1 MKVKQVLLG
10 AAILASS
17 VSGPAVAQQAQYVQ
31 IAELEIDPAQLEN
44 YKAAVSEHAET
55 AIRVEP
61 GVLVLF
67 AVSEK
72 ENPTHVRVFE
82 VYRDIDAYKAH
93 LEAPH
98 FKKYKATVESMV
110 KSLKLVLTT
119 PISLAAK
126 SQ

>member
-1 MKVKQVLLG
+1 MKVKQVLIG
-10 AAILASS
+10 AAVLASS
-17 VSGPAVAQQAQYVQ
+17 VNGSAVAQQAQYVQ
-31 IAELEIDPAQLEN
+31 IAELEIHAAQLES

-61 GVLVLF
+61 GVLVLY

-82 VYRDIDAYKAH
+82 VYRDVDAYKAH

-98 FKKYKATVESMV
+98 FKKYKDTVENMV

-126 SQ
+126 PQ

>member
-31 IAELEIDPAQLEN
+31 IAELEIDPAQLES
-44 YKAAVSEHAET
+44 YKAAVSEHAEMD
-55 AIRVEP
+55 IRVEP

-82 VYRDIDAYKAH
+82 VY
-93 LEAPH
+93 
-98 FKKYKATVESMV
+98 
-110 KSLKLVLTT
+110 
-119 PISLAAK
+119 
-126 SQ
+126 

>member
-31 IAELEIDPAQLEN
+31 IAELEIDPAQLER

-98 FKKYKATVESMV
+98 FKKYKAMVESMV